1 MTVNCPKCNGTGH
14 LTAFAH
20 IANGDCFMCGGTGRV
35 NAAAHT
41 GDLGG
46 KPRGCKTVQL
56 PGVGS
61 ACIWRNAVGGFVA
74 DVCDARGEIAGRV
87 WFSVKGGRISV
98 DTLSDG
104 IRGRGRQY
112 SRALQAAYRG

>member
-1 MTVNCPKCNGTGH
+1 MTATCPKCNGTGH

-35 NAAAHT
+35 EAAK
-41 GDLGG
+41 DGG
-46 KPRGCKTVQL
+46 TAGSEPRGCKTVQL
-56 PGVGS
+56 PGIGS
-61 ACIWRNAVGGFVA
+61 ACIWRDAVGFVA
-74 DVCDARGEIAGRV
+74 DVCDARGKSAGRIWFGVKAGRV
-87 WFSVKGGRISV
+87 VVDSV
-98 DTLSDG
+98 SDG